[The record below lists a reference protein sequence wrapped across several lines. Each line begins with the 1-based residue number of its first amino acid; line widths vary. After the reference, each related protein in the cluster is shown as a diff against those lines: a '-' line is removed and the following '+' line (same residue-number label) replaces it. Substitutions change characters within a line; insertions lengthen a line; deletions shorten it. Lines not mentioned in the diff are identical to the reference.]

1 MLSMRNL
8 LLRSVWSLCSLDE
21 CFIDF
26 EQAGTCGVIG
36 TASTMACVTVALG
49 LMPFDGASAA
59 AVSSARLRI
68 AERTGAN
75 AVAAAAAKRLPQSIL
90 TKESFLNAIIV
101 LQAIGGSTNAVVHL
115 MAIVNRHPEVA
126 GSITLETFDEVG
138 RNTPL
143 LVDLKPTGDNY
154 VRDK

>member
-1 MLSMRNL
+1 MM
-8 LLRSVWSLCSLDE
+8 
-21 CFIDF
+21 
-26 EQAGTCGVIG
+26 G

-68 AERTGAN
+68 AEQTGSN
-75 AVAAAAAKRLPQSIL
+75 AVAAAAAQRSPQSIL
-90 TKESFLNAIIV
+90 TKESFLNAITV

-115 MAIVNRHPEVA
+115 MAIVNRHPQVA

-138 RNTPL
+138 RKTPL
-143 LVDLKPTGDNY
+143 LVDLKPSGDNY
-154 VRDK
+154 VRDSSCRLCRGYADGTTDDRFP